1 VNASQDTKQNPN
13 SAEYLEFLKTFVT
26 EFNTIPENEMIIQK
40 AMVQDTITQMFD
52 QFLIGM
58 NNFDKTTKQHHV
70 FGQGAHLCQ
79 KILISLKNDAMS
91 DALLHIKRLIPK
103 R

>member
-1 VNASQDTKQNPN
+1 MA
-13 SAEYLEFLKTFVT
+13 FLKIFVT
-26 EFNTIPENEMIIQK
+26 EFNTIPENEMLIQK

-58 NNFDKTTKQHHV
+58 NNFSKTTKQHHV

-79 KILISLKNDAMS
+79 KILIALKNDNMT
-91 DALLHIKRLIPK
+91 DAVLLVKRLIPK
-103 R
+103 G